1 MIRWGGRKRPIFT
14 VALDTV
20 TYLLVATAVCLLVSG
35 GCCGMASMGRV
46 ANERT
51 HRWLRSSMFFFACSL
66 ILMALVIAI
75 TVAFRLWPAK
85 VLT

>member
-1 MIRWGGRKRPIFT
+1 
-14 VALDTV
+14 
-20 TYLLVATAVCLLVSG
+20 
-35 GCCGMASMGRV
+35 MGRV